1 MTLRISGPTLLLDEV
16 LCKSN
21 IERMVKRAQKVNCEL
36 RPHFKTHQSA
46 EIAEWFKEE
55 GVTKCVV
62 SSVQMA
68 QYFANAGWN
77 DITIAFP
84 FNILEIEAVNKL
96 AEKIDLNLCIESKEV
111 ASFLLKNI
119 NSKVG
124 VFLKIDAG
132 YHRTGLDA
140 SNYDLIEEILKVIT
154 TDNKL
159 SFKGFLQHA
168 GHTYQAKS
176 KTEVEEI
183 HQYTSSQMR
192 KLKAHF
198 INEYPSLIISNG
210 DTPTCSICHD
220 FEEVHEMRPGNFV
233 FYDIMQANIGS
244 CSYEDIAVALACP
257 VVAKHPERNE
267 IIIYGGAIHFSK
279 DSIIDAT
286 GQKIFGLVASNE
298 KQNKWGTPIDGV
310 YLKKLS
316 QEHGTIHAPQQF
328 IDEVKIGDILYCLPI
343 HSCLTANLMSAYLT
357 TEGRH
362 ISMFRYSAGI

>member
-1 MTLRISGPTLLLDEV
+1 MLTKAR
-16 LCKSN
+16 KHQ
-21 IERMVKRAQKVNCEL
+21 AHL

-55 GVTKCVV
+55 GVTKCAV

-154 TDNKL
+154 NGNKL

-176 KTEVEEI
+176 KAEVEEI

-198 INEYPSLIISNG
+198 INEYPDLIISNG
-210 DTPTCSICHD
+210 DTPTCSICQD
-220 FEEVHEMRPGNFV
+220 FEEVDEIRPGNFV
-233 FYDIMQANIGS
+233 FYDVMQANIGS

-286 GQKIFGLVASNE
+286 EQKIFGLVASNE

-343 HSCLTANLMSAYLT
+343 HSCLTTNLMSAYLT
-357 TEGRH
+357 TEGKH
-362 ISMFRYSAGI
+362 ISMFRYNAGI

>member
-1 MTLRISGPTLLLDEV
+1 MQIKGPTLFINPETA
-16 LCKSN
+16 KKN
-21 IERMVKRAQKVNCEL
+21 ILKMLTKARKHQAHL

-46 EIAEWFKEE
+46 ERAEWFKEE
-55 GVTKCVV
+55 GVTKCAV

-154 TDNKL
+154 NGNKL

-176 KTEVEEI
+176 KAEVEEI

-198 INEYPSLIISNG
+198 INEYPDLIISNG
-210 DTPTCSICHD
+210 DTPTCSICQD
-220 FEEVHEMRPGNFV
+220 FEEVDEIRPGNFV
-233 FYDIMQANIGS
+233 FYDVMQANIGS

-286 GQKIFGLVASNE
+286 EQKIFGLVASNE

-343 HSCLTANLMSAYLT
+343 HSCLTTNLMSAYLT
-357 TEGRH
+357 TEGKH
-362 ISMFRYSAGI
+362 ISMFRYNAGI